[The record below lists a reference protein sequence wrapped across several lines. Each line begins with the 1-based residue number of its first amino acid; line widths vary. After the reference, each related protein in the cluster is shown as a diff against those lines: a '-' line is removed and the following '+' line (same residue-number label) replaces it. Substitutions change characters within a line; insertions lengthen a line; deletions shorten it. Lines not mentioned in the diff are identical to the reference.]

1 MIAGMSVS
9 CSLDCIVQSKTRG
22 ACMKTG
28 VEHYRLLRGESSRE
42 RGGHLDS
49 VEADSGEER
58 LIGEGR
64 LGKGGGGE

>member
-1 MIAGMSVS
+1 
-9 CSLDCIVQSKTRG
+9 
-22 ACMKTG
+22 MKTG